1 MRGRPDRFQTEAPD
15 AGWHRPNGQRNRR
28 SDLPKFHTIKAVA
41 ESADVSARTVRRWIA
56 SGALIAHRRGGVV
69 QSPMPTL
76 EPFGRKIVMPKPS
89 VPESAIVAVR
99 Q

>member
-69 QSPMPTL
+69 
-76 EPFGRKIVMPKPS
+76 R
-89 VPESAIVAVR
+89 VADADLR
-99 Q
+99 AFWAQNRYA